1 MDEERAPEGMR
12 LGVRKAKRSIKL
24 WVLVTIIGFTMA
36 LVAACDIGR
45 MFPDVSAAELKQKID
60 EKSPVRIIDLRSE
73 EEYKA
78 GRLPGALNVAP
89 NQLHLLNNRLPS
101 DKKVPVV
108 FYCRGYG

>member
-1 MDEERAPEGMR
+1 
-12 LGVRKAKRSIKL
+12 
-24 WVLVTIIGFTMA
+24 
-36 LVAACDIGR
+36 